1 MSFVRVKQP
10 FSTGT
15 RVYVVGTVLDAS
27 DPVVGPRPELFDR
40 IEDIAAPVAEVV
52 EQATAAPGEKRT
64 RTRTPKAPAAPK
76 PLAEA

>member
-10 FSTGT
+10 FFCAG

-64 RTRTPKAPAAPK
+64 RTRKAPAAPK
-76 PLAEA
+76 PFSEA